1 MPIRRWCSNRI
12 TVAVVSGLK
21 KIDMLKFLFRKE
33 SEVGPTPIM
42 KAFYQKWIKPGSL
55 VFDIG
60 ANVGNRID
68 IFLGLG
74 AKVVA
79 VEPQLECIQTLLEKF
94 GTNIKIEN
102 IGLSNKEGES
112 DFHIANESTI
122 SSFSEE
128 FVSKTG
134 VDRFKKNKWEN
145 TIKVHVSTFDK
156 LIEKYGVPDFSK
168 IDVEGFELEVL
179 QGLNQT
185 VSALSFE
192 YCVPEMSGK
201 LYDCLER
208 IDVLDP
214 MASYNYS
221 VGESF
226 SFSAQ
231 KWFSFNDFFAFVKER
246 AFLKTSFGDIYI
258 QFSK

>member
-1 MPIRRWCSNRI
+1 MPTRHWYNDRI
-12 TVAVVSGLK
+12 MAAVVSGLK
-21 KIDMLKFLFRKE
+21 KIDMFNFLFRKKP
-33 SEVGPTPIM
+33 EVDRKPVM
-42 KAFYQKWIKPGSL
+42 KTFYQKWIKPGSL

-68 IFLGLG
+68 IFLELG
-74 AKVVA
+74 ANVVA
-79 VEPQLECIQTLLEKF
+79 VEPQQECIQTLREKF
-94 GTNIKIEN
+94 GTTIQIEN
-102 IGLSNKEGES
+102 IGLSNKEGEL

-128 FVSKTG
+128 FISKTG
-134 VDRFKKNKWEN
+134 ADRFKRNKWER

-179 QGLNQT
+179 QGLNQK

-201 LYDCLER
+201 LYGCLER
-208 IDVLDP
+208 INALDP
-214 MASYNYS
+214 LATYNYS
-221 VGESF
+221 IGESF
-226 SFSAQ
+226 SLLAD
-231 KWFSFNDFFAFVKER
+231 KWFSFADFFALVKGR
-246 AFLKTSFGDIYI
+246 DFHKTGFGDIYI
-258 QFSK
+258 QFSN